1 MKASKPWLEHGCT
14 NKVAIL
20 FSEINS
26 NIHETPRMLHD
37 DQSGKAQDSSS
48 ALWDLPRFVLARAI
62 NSQALSI

>member
-1 MKASKPWLEHGCT
+1 
-14 NKVAIL
+14 
-20 FSEINS
+20 
-26 NIHETPRMLHD
+26 MLHD